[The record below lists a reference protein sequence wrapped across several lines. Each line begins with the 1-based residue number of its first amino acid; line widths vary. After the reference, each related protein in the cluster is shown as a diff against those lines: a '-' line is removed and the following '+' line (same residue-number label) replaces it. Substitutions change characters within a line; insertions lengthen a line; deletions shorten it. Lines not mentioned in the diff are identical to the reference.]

1 MPHWFTITGHDLNLF
16 TWWFTVSSLMGMVC
30 VVWSHALFFHAYWAG
45 FVLFHL
51 ILHWLLLTWHGLYY
65 FTSCFT
71 GLSLLSMIVLA
82 SFDASLVL
90 PYWVWLLLFH
100 FLLPCFFPHWFI
112 LFGLGWHWFTS
123 CFKCSSLHLFY
134 FMLPRFIISRHG
146 FYLLTYCLTGSS
158 FLGMV
163 CIASLHASHVH
174 HYWEWFVLD
183 HFMLHWFIITGLGWH
198 WFTSCF
204 TWSSLLG
211 RVCIVSLDALLVI
224 CKLCIAWLSS
234 LVHHYC
240 AWFAMFHVMLF
251 RFYLTGHGLH
261 YFSFLTGTS
270 LLGMVCIVSLHAS
283 LVLTYWPWLV
293 LFHLMRHWLL
303 LTWHGLYYFTS
314 CFTGLSL
321 LSMIVIASFDAWLV
335 LPYWVWLLLFHF
347 LLPWL
352 IITGHAL

>member
-1 MPHWFTITGHDLNLF
+1 MVLSM
-16 TWWFTVSSLMGMVC
+16 TWLECKDMAQEPLVSREPVSASWTDCQMRFWRHKHTSLLGMVC
-30 VVWSHALFFHAYWAG
+30 IVWLHAKLVHHYFVWLFLLHWCFSDSLL
-45 FVLFHL
+45 LFIL
-51 ILHWLLLTWHGLYY
+51 LRIPRFILHMYII
-65 FTSCFT
+65 T
-71 GLSLLSMIVLA
+71 GNDYIVSLH
-82 SFDASLVL
+82 ASLVHS
-90 PYWVWLLLFH
+90 YWALFAL
-100 FLLPCFFPHWFI
+100 FCIPRWFI

-261 YFSFLTGTS
+261 YFSFLTGT
-270 LLGMVCIVSLHAS
+270 
-283 LVLTYWPWLV
+283 
-293 LFHLMRHWLL
+293 
-303 LTWHGLYYFTS
+303 
-314 CFTGLSL
+314 
-321 LSMIVIASFDAWLV
+321 
-335 LPYWVWLLLFHF
+335 
-347 LLPWL
+347 
-352 IITGHAL
+352 